1 MLREIEM
8 RLNQGEK
15 IGKTRRDLG
24 SQGRATT
31 GGVAC
36 MAG

>member
-1 MLREIEM
+1 MLRENEM

-15 IGKTRRDLG
+15 IGKTRRALG
-24 SQGRATT
+24 SQGRTTT
-31 GGVAC
+31 GGVVC